1 MSAVSP
7 VNNNKKVLKQQE
19 RSKMPISLLIEVKQ
33 ILKELRLILRN
44 QNLKN
49 KKVYLFNKKIM
60 RRFFLVKLQEKLKG

>member
-60 RRFFLVKLQEKLKG
+60 RRFFFS

>member
-60 RRFFLVKLQEKLKG
+60 RRFFLVKLTNRKID

>member
-1 MSAVSP
+1 MSAVSQ

-19 RSKMPISLLIEVKQ
+19 RSKMPIILLIEVKQ

-60 RRFFLVKLQEKLKG
+60 RRFFFS

>member
-60 RRFFLVKLQEKLKG
+60 RRFFFTRER

>member
-44 QNLKN
+44 QNQKN
-49 KKVYLFNKKIM
+49 KRAYLFNKKIM
-60 RRFFLVKLQEKLKG
+60 RRFFFS

>member
-60 RRFFLVKLQEKLKG
+60 RRFFLVKFTNRKID